1 MRTSAYSIVKALL
14 RTGDERGVA
23 LFLVLWVLILLSVI
37 AAEFCH
43 TMRAEV
49 NMTWGFTQGTRAY
62 YVAYAGIQQAVDQMV
77 REGFGPV
84 RREVESEQSEREGP
98 FFRINCENP
107 KVLFGEG
114 YYVVQVAN
122 EAGKIDINTA
132 DSRLL
137 KIMLSPFQLDE
148 QEAAVIV
155 DSILDWRDQDQLHR
169 LHGAE
174 NDYYQALPTPYHCKN
189 DYFDSVEELLLV
201 RGITRKIFY
210 GGLRDMVTVYGEAA
224 EATKAT
230 GGLGRKKSGFQ
241 KNVKQQRIN
250 INAAPP
256 QVLGALPGM
265 TEDAVKAVSAFREEK
280 DFFSLAELVTVVG
293 TEVYASIIPYITV
306 ELSPYYVIRSRG
318 SMNHGAASRTLSA
331 LVMLDTKASDRYAIL
346 QWWDDQRPGAAFLE
360 GEGPVLKILDLKG
373 DYDIP
378 AVSWAIHRQ

>member
-1 MRTSAYSIVKALL
+1 MRPSAYSILRALL

-37 AAEFCH
+37 VAEFCH

-49 NMTWGFTQGTRAY
+49 NMTWGFTQGTQAY

-77 REGFGPV
+77 REGFRPV

-107 KVLFGEG
+107 KVLFGKG
-114 YYVVQVAN
+114 YYAVHVAN
-122 EAGKIDINTA
+122 ESGKIDINTA

-137 KIMLSPFQLDE
+137 KVMLSPFQLDE

-169 LHGAE
+169 LNGAE
-174 NDYYQALPTPYHCKN
+174 NDYYQALPTPYPCK
-189 DYFDSVEELLLV
+189 DDSFDSVEELLLV

-210 GGLRDMVTVYGEAA
+210 GGLQDMVTVYGEAA
-224 EATKAT
+224 E
-230 GGLGRKKSGFQ
+230 GPREGKSVPR
-241 KNVKQQRIN
+241 KNVKTQKIN

-265 TEDAVKAVSAFREEK
+265 TEDAVKAVLAFREEK
-280 DFFSLAELVTVVG
+280 DFLSPAELSMVVG
-293 TEVYASIIPYITV
+293 TEIYASIAPFITM
-306 ELSPYYVIRSRG
+306 ELNPYYVIRSRG
-318 SMNHGAASRTLSA
+318 SMNHGPASRTLSA
-331 LVMLDTKASDRYAIL
+331 LVMLDAKVADRYAIL

-360 GEGPVLKILDLKG
+360 GEGPNVDDLG
-373 DYDIP
+373 
-378 AVSWAIHRQ
+378 SEGRL

>member
-1 MRTSAYSIVKALL
+1 MRPSAYSVLRVLL

-23 LFLVLWVLILLSVI
+23 LFLVLWVLVLLSVI
-37 AAEFCH
+37 VAEFCH

-62 YVAYAGIQQAVDQMV
+62 YVAHAGIQQAVDHMV
-77 REGFGPV
+77 REGFVPV

-98 FFRINCENP
+98 LFRINCENP

-114 YYVVQVAN
+114 YYVVHVAN

-132 DSRLL
+132 DSMLL
-137 KIMLSPFQLDE
+137 TIMLSPFQLDE
-148 QEAAVIV
+148 QETAVIV

-174 NDYYQALPTPYHCKN
+174 NDYYQALPTPYQCKD

-201 RGITRKIFY
+201 RGITREIFY
-210 GGLRDMVTVYGEAA
+210 SGLRDMVTVYGEATEGLRA
-224 EATKAT
+224 GKSVPRTK
-230 GGLGRKKSGFQ
+230 
-241 KNVKQQRIN
+241 VKPQRIN

-265 TEDAVKAVSAFREEK
+265 TGDAVKAISAFREEK
-280 DFFSLAELVTVVG
+280 DFFSLAELITVVG
-293 TEVYASIIPYITV
+293 TEIYASIVPYITI
-306 ELSPYYVIRSRG
+306 ELSPYYVIRSK
-318 SMNHGAASRTLSA
+318 GAINQGPATRTLSA
-331 LVMLDTKASDRYAIL
+331 LVMLDTRASDRYAVL

-360 GEGPVLKILDLKG
+360 GEGPGVEEIGSERRL
-373 DYDIP
+373 
-378 AVSWAIHRQ
+378 

>member
-1 MRTSAYSIVKALL
+1 MRTSAYSILRALL
-14 RTGDERGVA
+14 QTGDERGVA
-23 LFLVLWVLILLSVI
+23 LFLVLWVLVLLSVI
-37 AAEFCH
+37 VAEFCH

-98 FFRINCENP
+98 FFRINCKNP

-174 NDYYQALPTPYHCKN
+174 NDYYQALPTPYQCKN
-189 DYFDSVEELLLV
+189 DSFDSVEELLLV

-224 EATKAT
+224 EGPR
-230 GGLGRKKSGFQ
+230 GGKSVPRKK
-241 KNVKQQRIN
+241 VKPQRIN

-256 QVLGALPGM
+256 LVLGALPGM
-265 TEDAVKAVSAFREEK
+265 TEDAVKAVLAFREEK
-280 DFFSLAELVTVVG
+280 DFLSLAELIMVLG
-293 TEVYASIIPYITV
+293 TDIYASIAPSVTV

-360 GEGPVLKILDLKG
+360 GEGPGVEDLG
-373 DYDIP
+373 
-378 AVSWAIHRQ
+378 SEGRL